1 MLVLLSALALAAPP
15 SAVGHGADGSGTVDL
30 DLVGTFAIPGLPHV
44 PIGVEPIING
54 IPYDTDEWPEAGAM
68 VVKLGLRYG
77 TQVFEFITPIC
88 SSTLIAPD
96 VVLLAAHC
104 VDETTLRYSL
114 PGNAEIIEFAFDRKA
129 NLSSYQ
135 NGRPYN
141 EGVILAS
148 GSQKH
153 PEFDINN
160 FNSFSS
166 LGVAKNDDI
175 ALLFLEEPVF
185 DVDHAY
191 LPAAEEVDQIL
202 EGNMVEIVG
211 WGQRDAT
218 NPYTAGIKYGGVS
231 NIGEL
236 GTHELQVGPDASD
249 VRKCHGDSGGPTF
262 MAFETDSSVEHR
274 VIGVT
279 SHAYD
284 LTDCASKGG
293 VDTRVDAYLDWIEEE
308 MVAACDEGLRTW
320 CDWPGIVPPP
330 DADGYHAWEVNP
342 NDAVDPFGGVGD
354 DDEEADSS
362 SSEGSS
368 GGCSTVSGG
377 VGLAGGLVG
386 LVGLLGRRR

>member
-1 MLVLLSALALAAPP
+1 MLVLLSTLALAAQP
-15 SAVGHGADGSGTVDL
+15 SAAGDGAGTVDL
-30 DLVGTFAIPGLPHV
+30 DFVGTFAIPGMPHV

-54 IPYDTDEWPEAGAM
+54 TPYDKVDWPETGAM

-104 VDETTLRYSL
+104 VDEKTLQYSL

-129 NLSSYQ
+129 DLSSYQ
-135 NGRPYN
+135 NGNPYN
-141 EGVILAS
+141 LGVVVAS
-148 GSQKH
+148 GTKKH
-153 PEFDINN
+153 PKFDINN

-166 LGVAKNDDI
+166 LGVSKNDDI
-175 ALLFLEEPVF
+175 ALLFLEEPVLE
-185 DVDHAY
+185 VDHAY
-191 LPAAEEVDQIL
+191 LPTAEEVEQIL
-202 EGNMVEIVG
+202 EGNVVEIVG
-211 WGQRDAT
+211 WGQRDAA

-231 NIGEL
+231 DIGEL
-236 GTHELQVGPDASD
+236 GAHELQIGADASD

-262 MAFETDSSVEHR
+262 MAFETDSAVEHR

-293 VDTRVDAYLDWIEEE
+293 VDTRVDAYLDWIEDE

-342 NDAVDPFGGVGD
+342 NDPVDPFGGVGD
-354 DDEEADSS
+354 DEDEASSS
-362 SSEGSS
+362 SSEGS
-368 GGCSTVSGG
+368 GGCSTVSGS